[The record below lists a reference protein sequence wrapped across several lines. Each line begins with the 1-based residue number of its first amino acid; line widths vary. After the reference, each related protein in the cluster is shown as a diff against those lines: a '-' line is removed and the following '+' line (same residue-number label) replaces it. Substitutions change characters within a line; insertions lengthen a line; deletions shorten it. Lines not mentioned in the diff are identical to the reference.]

1 MRAAELLAESKSY
14 VSWMWLINPV
24 TDQLLFR
31 KRSSAVGTHAEWMEK
46 LGLVPQGFTVHLM
59 DFPED
64 RDYESKFD
72 RIVRGVID
80 VATAKKTIYFEQHS
94 SLWKPYTNQIKGQF
108 LRKHPEL
115 SGYNW
120 VNLTFKTK

>member
-1 MRAAELLAESKSY
+1 MKAAELLTESKSY
-14 VSWMWLINPV
+14 DSWMWLINPV

-31 KRSSAVGTHAEWMEK
+31 KRSLAVATHAEWMEK
-46 LGLVPQGFTVHLM
+46 LGLVPRGFTVHLM
-59 DFPED
+59 NFPED

-72 RIVRGVID
+72 RIVRGVVEVVFD
-80 VATAKKTIYFEQHS
+80 EKTILFEQHS
-94 SLWKPYTNQIKGQF
+94 SLWKPYTTQIKSQF
-108 LRKHPEL
+108 LKKHPDL